1 MQGSLE
7 HGFLDPL
14 QRSLLCQ
21 ALEAESDVTALKF
34 RAHNY
39 QHRGELDV
47 LEQMGWLRRE
57 DGRFKVSGAV
67 LPFLETPAAGKL
79 LAGIEPVYKA
89 LWKRYFQDQDKE
101 VPVRVLIAE
110 LAMSLDDVVSALEL
124 MNDIS
129 LWCAGR
135 TGDLR
140 REDAFIKPGEAIL
153 GNESFSDLARQV
165 RSWSR
170 QAPTPP
176 WPADLS
182 VDEIVRGFTATPE
195 ALTAAPASPLER
207 QAGPEEEALSAWPAV
222 RACLQEFSFYE
233 IKEIAGLS
241 GLDVTTLAHLVQKP
255 QRGASKGELMTAID
269 GQYGK
274 LSAAHRTRF
283 LTLLIEDVLR
293 RRAELE
299 ERLSEYLSRLGW
311 AFLGQRLVPTT
322 VLRPETLEDTPEV
335 CRADL
340 LKSAQ
345 RLRDGDLGG
354 AISAACGAVDSATS
368 QVYREFNLGDPGNA
382 SFQERCKRAA
392 QAKGVLASLD
402 EQLESLGWEKAE
414 VVQFHRNL
422 DGALKQGA
430 YVLQTLRSHMGDV
443 HGSKPIL
450 RSLVFD
456 CLRWAELLVGALVD
470 RTET

>member
-1 MQGSLE
+1 MHGTHAQ
-7 HGFLDPL
+7 GFLNPL
-14 QRSLLCQ
+14 QRSLLSQ
-21 ALEAESDVTALKF
+21 ALDAETESDVTALKF
-34 RAHNY
+34 RASNF

-57 DGRFKVSGAV
+57 DGRYKVSGAV
-67 LPFLETPAAGKL
+67 LPFLETPAAGRM
-79 LAGIEPVYKA
+79 LASIEPVYTA
-89 LWKRYFQDQDKE
+89 LRDRYFRDQDKQ
-101 VPVRVLIAE
+101 VPVKTLASE
-110 LAMSLDDVVSALEL
+110 LAMSPEDAVSALVL

-135 TGDLR
+135 SSDLR
-140 REDAFIKPGEAIL
+140 HEDAFVTPSEAIL
-153 GNESFSDLARQV
+153 NNESFADLARQV
-165 RSWSR
+165 RSWS
-170 QAPTPP
+170 TSPP
-176 WPADLS
+176 AWSTGLTNPDLS
-182 VDEIVRGFTATPE
+182 IGFGVMPE
-195 ALTAAPASPLER
+195 AHASTSSTPLETR
-207 QAGPEEEALSAWPAV
+207 AEPEGEAISAWPAV
-222 RACLQEFSFYE
+222 RACLQDFSFYD

-241 GLDVTTLAHLVQKP
+241 GLDVTTLAHLVQKS
-255 QRGASKGELMTAID
+255 QGGASKGQLMTAID

-274 LSAAHRTRF
+274 LTPSQRSRF
-283 LTLLIEDVLR
+283 LTLLIEDMLR
-293 RRAELE
+293 RRGELE

-311 AFLGQRLVPTT
+311 AFLGQRLVPTA
-322 VLRPETLEDTPEV
+322 VLRPETLDDTPEV

-368 QVYREFNLGDPGNA
+368 QVYRELSLGDPTDA

-392 QAKGVLASLD
+392 LAKGVLASLD
-402 EQLESLGWEKAE
+402 QQLESLGWEKAE
-414 VVQFHRNL
+414 VVPFHKNL
-422 DGALKQGA
+422 EGALNQGA
-430 YVLQTLRSHMGDV
+430 YVMQTLRSHMGDV

-470 RTET
+470 RSET